1 MGTCRARTGTA
12 ATLTATGTRPALRT
26 GTATTLTATG
36 ARHTLGV
43 REWVV
48 ARTRCTGTTR
58 CLTRQTAGPH
68 SGRIEAFDPI
78 LQRLVRHPVP
88 AAVTADDS
96 AARSYG
102 WALSG
107 VRNQSG
113 QFAARL
119 DYRLTV
125 RKADGQAWLTARAQG
140 YENTMQGQ
148 GRCMTPDR

>member
-1 MGTCRARTGTA
+1 MRRLLLLLALSAAGPAGAQEFGANPAPKVMMCRLQDESGN
-12 ATLTATGTRPALRT
+12 G
-26 GTATTLTATG
+26 
-36 ARHTLGV
+36 
-43 REWVV
+43 WVPEFLM
-48 ARTRCTGTTR
+48 
-58 CLTRQTAGPH
+58 LTRQISGPH
-68 SGRIEAFDPI
+68 SGRIEVFDPI

-113 QFAARL
+113 QYAARL

-140 YENTMQGQ
+140 YENTMQGH
-148 GRCMTPDR
+148 GRCMTPES

>member
-1 MGTCRARTGTA
+1 MRRLVLPLALIVAGPAVAQEFGAPPAAKVMMCRLQDETGN
-12 ATLTATGTRPALRT
+12 G
-26 GTATTLTATG
+26 
-36 ARHTLGV
+36 
-43 REWVV
+43 WVPEFLM
-48 ARTRCTGTTR
+48 
-58 CLTRQTAGPH
+58 LTRQTSGPH

-148 GRCMTPDR
+148 GRCMTPDS